1 MRVQAHL
8 FVLERG
14 NSAEQEEIM
23 SKYIILA
30 ETGADIPA
38 DLIRQYGI
46 YTVPMHV
53 SFGEKTKDDGTFPTT
68 DVFDYYKKSGCL
80 PRTSGCNV
88 KDFDTIFDEIH
99 DRHPESR
106 ILYLAYSAA
115 TTCSYQSAA
124 ISAEARD
131 YVTAFDT
138 KQVSA
143 GQCMFVILM
152 ARFLEANPDADVAT
166 VLEQAKKYSEACHM
180 GFFPGD
186 LDYLRAGGR
195 VSNIAYLGAKILSL
209 NPLIELVSGEL
220 IATRKYRGNMDKAA
234 KKLFEDF
241 IEKHKLSRE
250 LLYFPYSP
258 GLSEKTKNDIEERAV
273 SLGFQEIRWI
283 QTGSVVS
290 THSGPGAFG
299 VCGISQ
305 KA

>member
-1 MRVQAHL
+1 M
-8 FVLERG
+8 E
-14 NSAEQEEIM
+14 
-23 SKYIILA
+23 KYIILA
-30 ETGADIPA
+30 ETGADIPEE
-38 DLIRQYGI
+38 LKKEYGI

-53 SFGEKTKDDGTFPTT
+53 SFGSETKDDGSFPTT
-68 DVFDYYKKSGCL
+68 EVFDHYKNTGNL

-88 KDFDTIFDEIH
+88 TDFDKIFDEIH
-99 DRHPESR
+99 AKFPQSR

-115 TTCSYQSAA
+115 TTCSFQSAA
-124 ISAEARD
+124 ISAENRD

-138 KQVSA
+138 QQVSA
-143 GQCMFVILM
+143 GQCVVVILI
-152 ARFLEANPDADVAT
+152 ARYLKAHPDAELSQ
-166 VLEQAKKYSEACHM
+166 VLKMAETYRKTCHM

-209 NPLIELVSGEL
+209 NPLIELIDGKL
-220 IATRKYRGNMDKAA
+220 IATKKYRGSMSLVS
-234 KKLFEDF
+234 KKLLAEFT
-241 IEKHKLSRE
+241 EKYHLSKE
-250 LLYFPYSP
+250 LLYFPHSP
-258 GLSEKTKNDIEERAV
+258 GLPESLKKELEDQAA

-305 KA
+305 E

>member
-1 MRVQAHL
+1 M
-8 FVLERG
+8 G
-14 NSAEQEEIM
+14 
-23 SKYIILA
+23 KYIILA

-38 DLIRQYGI
+38 DLIKQYGI

-53 SFGEKTKDDGTFPTT
+53 SFGDETRDDGTFPTT
-68 DVFDYYKKSGCL
+68 EVFDYYKKSGCL

-88 KDFDTIFDEIH
+88 TDFNAVFDEIH
-99 DRHPESR
+99 ERCPESR
-106 ILYLAYSAA
+106 ILYLAYSAV

-124 ISAEARD
+124 IAAEARD

-143 GQCMFVILM
+143 GQCVVVILM
-152 ARFLEANPDADVAT
+152 ARFLEANPDAEPAL

-209 NPLIELVSGEL
+209 NPLIELIGGKL
-220 IATRKYRGNMDKAA
+220 IATKKYRGNMDRAA
-234 KKLFEDF
+234 KKLFDEF
-241 IEKHKLSRE
+241 IRKHRLSRE

-258 GLSEKTKNDIEERAV
+258 GLSEKTKNDIEEKAAF
-273 SLGFQEIRWI
+273 LGFQEIRWI

-299 VCGISQ
+299 VCGISEEV
-305 KA
+305 

>member
-1 MRVQAHL
+1 MK
-8 FVLERG
+8 
-14 NSAEQEEIM
+14 
-23 SKYIILA
+23 KYIILA

-38 DLIRQYGI
+38 DLAEKYEI

-53 SFGEKTKDDGTFPTT
+53 SFGTETKDDGYFPTSE
-68 DVFDYYKKSGCL
+68 VFEHYKKTGTL

-88 KDFDTIFDEIH
+88 TDFDKIFDEIH
-99 DRHPESR
+99 AKYTQSR

-124 ISAEARD
+124 ISAQERE

-143 GQCMFVILM
+143 GQCMVVILM
-152 ARFLEANPDADVAT
+152 AKFLEENPDAELPL
-166 VLEQAKKYSEACHM
+166 VLEMAKKYSESCHM

-195 VSNIAYLGAKILSL
+195 VSNAAYLGARILSL
-209 NPLIELVSGEL
+209 NPLIELVDGKL
-220 IATRKYRGNMDKAA
+220 MATQKYRGNMSKIA
-234 KKLFEDF
+234 KKLLAEFT
-241 IEKHKLSRE
+241 EKHQLSRDI
-250 LLYFPYSP
+250 LYFPYSE
-258 GLSEKTKNDIEERAV
+258 GLSDTIRKDVEAQAA
-273 SLGFQEIRWI
+273 SLGFQEILWV

-299 VCGISQ
+299 VCGISKEQ
-305 KA
+305 D